1 MSKISPKTL
10 RLVYC
15 ATFIAIAVVVG
26 SFLSF
31 YLTESIKFNLAP
43 VVIMLTGAVLGP
55 VWGAAAGGV
64 TDLLSFL
71 IGTAAKP
78 GPYFPG
84 FTVTMILYGLI
95 SGLVFYRKKRPAE
108 VPSIAKISLGTALT
122 QTVCSLLINSFWNYL
137 LYGPTYLVVLTTR
150 LPSTYIMCAVY
161 IVLMCILLK
170 NKRKMF
176 KSLYMPAGA

>member
-64 TDLLSFL
+64 TASLTAGFL
-71 IGTAAKP
+71 
-78 GPYFPG
+78 
-84 FTVTMILYGLI
+84 M
-95 SGLVFYRKKRPAE
+95 
-108 VPSIAKISLGTALT
+108 SLAG
-122 QTVCSLLINSFWNYL
+122 
-137 LYGPTYLVVLTTR
+137 
-150 LPSTYIMCAVY
+150 
-161 IVLMCILLK
+161 
-170 NKRKMF
+170 
-176 KSLYMPAGA
+176 KSHDQS

>member
-15 ATFIAIAVVVG
+15 ATFIAIAVIVG

-31 YLTESIKFNLAP
+31 YVTESIKFNLAP

-71 IGTAAKP
+71 IGTANKP

-95 SGLVFYRKKRPAE
+95 AGLLFYRKANPAA
-108 VPSIAKISLGTALT
+108 VLSLPRAALGTVLI
-122 QTVCSLLINSFWNYL
+122 QTVCSLLINSFWNYF
-137 LYGPTYLVVLTTR
+137 LYGPSYGVVLVTR

-161 IVLMCILLK
+161 VVFMCVLLK
-170 NKRKMF
+170 NKPKMF
-176 KSLYMPAGA
+176 RTLYAPAA

>member
-1 MSKISPKTL
+1 MSEIRPKTL

-15 ATFIAIAVVVG
+15 AAFIAIAVVVG

-31 YLTESIKFNLAP
+31 YVTESIKFNLAP
-43 VVIMLTGAVLGP
+43 VVIMLTGAILGP
-55 VWGAAAGGV
+55 GWGLAAGGV

-84 FTVTMILYGLI
+84 YTVTMALYGLFA
-95 SGLVFYRKKRPAE
+95 GLWFYRRKSRGE
-108 VPSIAKISLGTALT
+108 IPSVRKILT
-122 QTVCSLLINSFWNYL
+122 GVVLIQTVCSLLINSFWSYL
-137 LYGPTYLVVLTTR
+137 LYGPSYGSMIALRAPATYL
-150 LPSTYIMCAVY
+150 MCAVY
-161 IVLMCILLK
+161 AVLMCLLLK

-176 KSLYMPAGA
+176 GTLYKN